1 MATPNR
7 TLNTSV
13 RKTPEIQRTGD
24 PHQLT
29 IGPVPARKPRPTI
42 ALLREALNA
51 FNVRGTCRLVAF
63 EVFTYWKPG
72 GSVFL
77 LMKTISEGI
86 GIEPRIARRHLA
98 RLERIGIWV
107 RVARKG
113 QSNTYELRLPGG
125 EVKTKCPLLTPDR
138 TIRGGGSYDPPE
150 VTTQV
155 DGSELRA
162 SAPAT
167 STVRTQIDGTQAR
180 PLTGAGEPLPESSTK
195 RKAAA
200 AAAIASFD
208 ATFDPITE
216 AQRWAEAV
224 EAVRPA
230 VSRVIGCPACGSDR
244 LMGGSCDQCG
254 HDIGSQFRASADW
267 NMSGDT

>member
-1 MATPNR
+1 M
-7 TLNTSV
+7 
-13 RKTPEIQRTGD
+13 
-24 PHQLT
+24 
-29 IGPVPARKPRPTI
+29 
-42 ALLREALNA
+42 
-51 FNVRGTCRLVAF
+51 
-63 EVFTYWKPG
+63 
-72 GSVFL
+72 
-77 LMKTISEGI
+77 
-86 GIEPRIARRHLA
+86 
-98 RLERIGIWV
+98 
-107 RVARKG
+107 ARKG

-138 TIRGGGSYDPPE
+138 TIRWGGSYDPPE

-254 HDIGSQFRASADW
+254 HDIGLQFRASADW
-267 NMSGDT
+267 NMSGGYIRPIIGPVRRKWAGIGRELTTFRLTGSSLTGIGVRLSGFVRGRKGTDGGDSCGTAAGVGLLAVYQNRKGRDK